1 MAAHKFT
8 TGDVVEFLPSN
19 MDFNVPRGTYKIVRA
34 LPAEGI
40 NRDYRVKHVQ
50 DGHERVIRESQLGR
64 R

>member
-1 MAAHKFT
+1 MSAHKFT
-8 TGDVVEFLPSN
+8 AGEVVEFLPSN
-19 MDFNVPRGTYKIVRA
+19 MDFNVPRGTYRIVRP

>member
-1 MAAHKFT
+1 
-8 TGDVVEFLPSN
+8 
-19 MDFNVPRGTYKIVRA
+19 MDFNVPRGTYKIVRP